1 MDHPGVKSLLDRI
14 FKQQKPAAP
23 QSTADTEKQVSLK
36 KFTEIDLNSGST
48 QAASFTRLTDFKD
61 NLKQRMKARRCQIR
75 KEEEEDNEMDEEY
88 HKVVEKK
95 DDDEELNSNSK
106 EVKVIGDDEDE
117 DNEDAEEEEDEDGD
131 ASGDS
136 DSNFKLVSLI
146 YFFLILITFI
156 IYLCLCVCVQNLND
170 DEEEEKDESKKKS
183 KKSSAKTNKIDCY
196 DFDEDDDDD
205 ELPDLRLKK
214 NKSEIPL
221 TNSIP
226 SNQLTKVNLME
237 FCKEAR
243 SYYFLILTIKFQNRT
258 IYLNAITM
266 ISVRLLKMI
275 QIICFWKALNCKQSI
290 YF

>member
-117 DNEDAEEEEDEDGD
+117 DEDDEDAEEEEEDEDGD

-146 YFFLILITFI
+146 YFFLILITFSPLAI
-156 IYLCLCVCVQNLND
+156 ISGL
-170 DEEEEKDESKKKS
+170 
-183 KKSSAKTNKIDCY
+183 
-196 DFDEDDDDD
+196 
-205 ELPDLRLKK
+205 
-214 NKSEIPL
+214 
-221 TNSIP
+221 
-226 SNQLTKVNLME
+226 
-237 FCKEAR
+237 
-243 SYYFLILTIKFQNRT
+243 
-258 IYLNAITM
+258 
-266 ISVRLLKMI
+266 
-275 QIICFWKALNCKQSI
+275 
-290 YF
+290 